1 MSDKAVGHRTA
12 GEKGL
17 AALEQTLGHRF
28 ARIELLEQALTHSSH
43 AHESFDGAEEERRRQ
58 PSRDNEQLEFLGDS
72 VLAFVTSRSIF
83 ERYPRFS
90 EGQLSKT
97 RAHLVSARHLVQIA
111 NDLNL
116 GAYLR
121 LGRGEERSGGRLKAA
136 LLVNTLEAVVAA
148 LYLDGGLE
156 VAGAFILK
164 HIVQPE
170 LERMDSDPEQALAMS
185 DQKSA
190 LQEWLQSVGGPSPVY
205 RVVREDGPDHDKTFT
220 VEVEVRV
227 RPGDGSKAESLGVAG
242 QVIRAQGRT
251 KKKAEQ
257 NAAQSALNV
266 LRSQKSSIQE

>member
-1 MSDKAVGHRTA
+1 MSDRAVEHRAA

-17 AALEQTLGHRF
+17 AALEQTLRHKF

-43 AHESFDGAEEERRRQ
+43 AHESFDGAEQERRRQ

-83 ERYPRFS
+83 ERYPQFS

-111 NDLNL
+111 NDLDL

-121 LGRGEERSGGRLKAA
+121 LGKGEERSGGRLKSA

-156 VAGAFILK
+156 AAGALILER
-164 HIVQPE
+164 IVQPE

-220 VEVEVRV
+220 VEVRI
-227 RPGDGSKAESLGVAG
+227 PDGSAQSSGVAG
-242 QVIRAQGRT
+242 QAIRAQGST
-251 KKKAEQ
+251 KKKAAQ
-257 NAAQSALNV
+257 NAAQSALNI
-266 LRSQKSSIQE
+266 LRKQKASIQP

>member
-1 MSDKAVGHRTA
+1 MSDKAVGHRAA

-28 ARIELLEQALTHSSH
+28 ARFELLEQALTHSSH

-72 VLAFVTSRSIF
+72 VLAFITSRSIF
-83 ERYPRFS
+83 ERYPLFS

-111 NDLNL
+111 NELNL

-148 LYLDGGLE
+148 LYLDAGLE

-170 LERMDSDPEQALAMS
+170 LERMDSDPEPALTMS

-190 LQEWLQSVGGPSPVY
+190 LQEWLQSVGGPSPGY

-227 RPGDGSKAESLGVAG
+227 KPGDGSKAESLGVAG

-251 KKKAEQ
+251 KKKAHQ
-257 NAAQSALNV
+257 NAAQSALNI
-266 LRSQKSSIQE
+266 LRSQKSS